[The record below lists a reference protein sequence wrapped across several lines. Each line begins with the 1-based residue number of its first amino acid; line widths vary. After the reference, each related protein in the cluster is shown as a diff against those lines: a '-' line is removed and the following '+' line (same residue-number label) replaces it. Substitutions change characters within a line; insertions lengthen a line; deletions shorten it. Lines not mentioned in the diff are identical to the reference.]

1 MLYLKCVIA
10 GIAALV
16 IAAVVLPVMGILLFS
31 LIVRPPAGEAIA
43 FDVVSIA
50 KSSPTVWLIALI
62 VFAAGFYWEFRRLTK
77 RNSN

>member
-16 IAAVVLPVMGILLFS
+16 IASVVLPVMGILLLT
-31 LIVRPPAGEAIA
+31 LIVRPPTGTQIG
-43 FDVVSIA
+43 FDPVSIA

-62 VFAAGFYWEFRRLTK
+62 VFASGFYWEFHRLMK
-77 RNSN
+77 